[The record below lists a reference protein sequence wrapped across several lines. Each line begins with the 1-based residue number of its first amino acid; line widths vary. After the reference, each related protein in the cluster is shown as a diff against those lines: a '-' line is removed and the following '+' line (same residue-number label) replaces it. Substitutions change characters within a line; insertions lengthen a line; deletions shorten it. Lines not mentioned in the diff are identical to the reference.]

1 MNAHRAS
8 LLAICALVGTSRVV
22 LGAGEVFLKAESF
35 DHDPGWEGHNN
46 RIVPAKPVT
55 VKQDFGYSP
64 TNFAGKASGELGG
77 RVQRCTTP
85 ASYAVEITPK
95 TLNDKL
101 SASGTF
107 ALTASQPG
115 AGLFFGFFNATQP
128 GGSGRPIGSLGM
140 DFDFEGNGGRLA
152 VRMISQTNKSCGTFI
167 TPFLPG
173 KHRPTPIKND
183 GTRYRWT
190 LDYDPQGGGGNGR
203 FTFALQSDGHP
214 VAPIDSSLSAAAQAE
229 ERARFPQ
236 TTTFTVDVPAA
247 LRAEGATF
255 DRFGMHNMMKAGGAA
270 TMFFDDLTY
279 NGAAQ
284 DFTADP
290 QWIGSGNRVT
300 FKDREL
306 TGAHQFGFSDKTN
319 FAGGSPGEVGGGL
332 WRSGPFAF
340 YADRVGPLDLQQKLE
355 ARGKVRLVTAGPDSD
370 ICLGWFNRGT
380 SKQAGEGEE
389 RNFVGV
395 HIGGPTRVGHYF
407 TPRFAGA
414 AGSIGKLERAPILT
428 PGKVF
433 EWSILYDPEGNGGL
447 GELKATLGGESATLP
462 LKPGQKAEGAQL
474 DAFGMFSITIGGQMV
489 KAYFDDLTYTARR
502 P

>member
-1 MNAHRAS
+1 MALHRACVFAI
-8 LLAICALVGTSRVV
+8 LVLAGTSRVA
-22 LGAGEVFLKAESF
+22 LGAGEVFQKNETF
-35 DHDPGWEGHNN
+35 DRDPGWEEHNN
-46 RIVPAKPVT
+46 RIAPAKPVV
-55 VKQDFGYSP
+55 VKQDFGYSA
-64 TNFAGKASGELGG
+64 TNFAGKVSGELGG

-85 ASYAVEITPK
+85 AAYAAEIAPV
-95 TLNDKL
+95 TLNDKM

-115 AGLFFGFFNATQP
+115 AGLFFGFFNSKQP

-140 DFDFEGNGGRLA
+140 DFDFEGKGGRLA
-152 VRMISQTNKSCGTFI
+152 VRMISQTNKSCGTFT

-190 LDYDPQGGGGNGR
+190 LDYDPRGAGGNGR
-203 FTFALQSDGHP
+203 FTFTLQSDAHP
-214 VAPIDSSLSAAAQAE
+214 AAPIDASLSAAVQAE
-229 ERARFPQ
+229 ERARFPH

-247 LRAEGATF
+247 VRAEGATF

-270 TMFFDDLTY
+270 TMFFGDLTC

-284 DFTADP
+284 DFSKDP

-300 FKDREL
+300 FEDREL
-306 TGAHQFGFSDKTN
+306 TGAHQFGFSEKTN

-340 YADRVGPLDLQQKLE
+340 YADRVGPLDLRQRLE

-370 ICLGWFNRGT
+370 ICMGWFNRST
-380 SKQAGEGEE
+380 SKQAGDGEA

-395 HIGGPTRVGHYF
+395 HIGGPTRVGHFF
-407 TPRFAGA
+407 TPRFAGS
-414 AGSIGKLERAPILT
+414 AGSIGKLERAPVLT

-433 EWSILYDPEGNGGL
+433 DWSIVYDPEGNGGL
-447 GELKATLGGESATLP
+447 GEVKATLGGESATLA
-462 LKPGQKAEGAQL
+462 LKPGQKAEGAQF